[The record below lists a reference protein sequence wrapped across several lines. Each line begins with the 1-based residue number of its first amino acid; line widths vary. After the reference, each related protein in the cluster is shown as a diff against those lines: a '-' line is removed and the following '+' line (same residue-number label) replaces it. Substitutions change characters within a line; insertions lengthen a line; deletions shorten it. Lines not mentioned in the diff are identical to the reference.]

1 MFGQEQ
7 LRRQEET
14 DSDQENEESRSD
26 EESEEHRKMPP
37 KTDERQLPDE
47 ATPEQIAAYR
57 KTLQK
62 ERTVAKREYTRRKNI
77 LDKMLGDASGRP
89 EFKELAELA
98 MQELTLQYN
107 LVSNR
112 NHDLEMNSTEDEL
125 DAFMDTVNDGYKETQ
140 LAFIRWKLAAEA
152 GQPDDPPARRPNEAV
167 YSVIGLNF
175 DIRKTIREKFSGDD
189 IRSYASFKINWMSVA
204 GRLEEMGFS
213 DAQKLMELKKV
224 LDKNALELIKRLP
237 DEDHQYERA
246 MTLLD
251 KNFQNNIKIA
261 EMVIIDLLNTPKM
274 GNTAESIGITY
285 NAMIQAEQTLDGLK
299 VTDMQRGQL
308 LFNVICESKLNNNLL
323 RLWTQEKNK
332 KRDDASPL
340 GHSATKDDLLNL
352 ILENKQIVKRLEE
365 NKEKPDEKKQE
376 KQEKSQ
382 GGNKQS
388 QQGSG
393 HGKGTVSG
401 SFGVRKEDS
410 KTSKTCL
417 ICKKE
422 GHAGPDC
429 FKVKNLKTPQERRKF
444 LTEQKINVC
453 RNCLKGPHMTKDC
466 RQKPCQT
473 CGMQHHLLLHEQR
486 DSRVHSASD
495 QKKNEE
501 DVKTSGAI
509 SCSNNKKPILQSCQ
523 AWAISPSGEKFLAR
537 VFLDSGSEIT
547 MIRRKFSEEMGLQGP
562 ATSLNISVAGGS
574 ALPPTMEKRVKLK
587 LQSIDGSYMSPKL
600 EGITAEKIT
609 RDLRPVEINTN
620 DFEHLKGIDFTETYP
635 RAEKEV
641 DILIG
646 VDHYTSLMKGEI
658 IRGQPQEPTAIAT
671 KLGFVLSGSA

>member
-1 MFGQEQ
+1 VFGQEQ

-175 DIRKTIREKFSGDD
+175 DIRKTIREKFS
-189 IRSYASFKINWMSVA
+189 
-204 GRLEEMGFS
+204 
-213 DAQKLMELKKV
+213 
-224 LDKNALELIKRLP
+224 
-237 DEDHQYERA
+237 
-246 MTLLD
+246 
-251 KNFQNNIKIA
+251 
-261 EMVIIDLLNTPKM
+261 
-274 GNTAESIGITY
+274 
-285 NAMIQAEQTLDGLK
+285 
-299 VTDMQRGQL
+299 
-308 LFNVICESKLNNNLL
+308 
-323 RLWTQEKNK
+323 
-332 KRDDASPL
+332 
-340 GHSATKDDLLNL
+340 
-352 ILENKQIVKRLEE
+352 
-365 NKEKPDEKKQE
+365 
-376 KQEKSQ
+376 
-382 GGNKQS
+382 
-388 QQGSG
+388 
-393 HGKGTVSG
+393 
-401 SFGVRKEDS
+401 
-410 KTSKTCL
+410 
-417 ICKKE
+417 
-422 GHAGPDC
+422 
-429 FKVKNLKTPQERRKF
+429 
-444 LTEQKINVC
+444 
-453 RNCLKGPHMTKDC
+453 
-466 RQKPCQT
+466 
-473 CGMQHHLLLHEQR
+473 
-486 DSRVHSASD
+486 
-495 QKKNEE
+495 
-501 DVKTSGAI
+501 
-509 SCSNNKKPILQSCQ
+509 
-523 AWAISPSGEKFLAR
+523 
-537 VFLDSGSEIT
+537 